1 MKQDRRDAVDNDT
14 LLLIVVLVVVLGGGA
29 WYGRGRLFNRQ
40 AEKESDAD

>member
-14 LLLIVVLVVVLGGGA
+14 LLLIVVLGGSA